1 MIATAANDARNRW
14 SVRCLAALITAY
26 QRYVSPYKGFCCAH
40 RVAHGGLSC
49 SAYAKR
55 QLLRRGIGEA
65 ARRMRMR
72 FAACAA
78 AAVLLHAAAAGANGD
93 EARRRARKATRP
105 ISRTAAHTC
114 RIPSRRCSCTAPT
127 AHARRPRARTS
138 GAARARRRACRSEPS
153 GVESA

>member
-1 MIATAANDARNRW
+1 MIATAASDARNRW

-55 QLLRRGIGEA
+55 QLLRRGIGA
-65 ARRMRMR
+65 TARSMRAR

-78 AAVLLHAAAAGANGD
+78 AAVMLHAAAADAGGD
-93 EARRRARKATRP
+93 DTRRRRAAPSDTSDLAHCCTCVPDPVTPLLVHGADGACQAAACADAGSCAGAT
-105 ISRTAAHTC
+105 
-114 RIPSRRCSCTAPT
+114 
-127 AHARRPRARTS
+127 
-138 GAARARRRACRSEPS
+138 ACLPF
-153 GVESA
+153 